1 MARCRAR
8 VAALGF
14 IFICALPAGAVILAD
29 SVSVSGDSIS
39 RAFDA
44 NTSSCTY
51 SDQVSRNWATGDDHG
66 SSFCSAGGDGTFS
79 HAERLECNK
88 GGDVTI
94 FNDAMSGATMLGDF
108 ATQATNIKQHLSSA
122 PSPRYVLLFMGHND
136 ACTGTVDKTGNSCGG
151 DRDPNNYCR
160 TTNAAFERE
169 FRRGMNQLIQIS
181 SARILVL
188 ATVRVSE
195 LCSFSSKSGCG
206 LGSGL
211 QCDAVWALGGICSSL
226 TADCSNQR
234 RIDMYNTLVGYNE
247 ILERVTNEYAA
258 LSPGGCNP
266 PKASDVQIRFEN
278 GTFSYKASS
287 GDLSCCDCFHPSDQ
301 GQSKLAQFGWTG
313 LQCSATN
320 PCCAPSNDPLV
331 NATCSALD
339 TTTFYPGGFWPNN

>member
-122 PSPRYVLLFMGHND
+122 PSPRYVLVFMGHND

-188 ATVRVSE
+188 ATVP
-195 LCSFSSKSGCG
+195 
-206 LGSGL
+206 
-211 QCDAVWALGGICSSL
+211 
-226 TADCSNQR
+226 
-234 RIDMYNTLVGYNE
+234 
-247 ILERVTNEYAA
+247 AA
-258 LSPGGCNP
+258 P
-266 PKASDVQIRFEN
+266 P
-278 GTFSYKASS
+278 
-287 GDLSCCDCFHPSDQ
+287 
-301 GQSKLAQFGWTG
+301 
-313 LQCSATN
+313 
-320 PCCAPSNDPLV
+320 
-331 NATCSALD
+331 
-339 TTTFYPGGFWPNN
+339 

>member
-44 NTSSCTY
+44 NTASCTY

-94 FNDAMSGATMLGDF
+94 FNDAMSGG
-108 ATQATNIKQHLSSA
+108 
-122 PSPRYVLLFMGHND
+122 
-136 ACTGTVDKTGNSCGG
+136 
-151 DRDPNNYCR
+151 
-160 TTNAAFERE
+160 
-169 FRRGMNQLIQIS
+169 
-181 SARILVL
+181 
-188 ATVRVSE
+188 
-195 LCSFSSKSGCG
+195 G

-278 GTFSYKASS
+278 GTFYYK
-287 GDLSCCDCFHPSDQ
+287 
-301 GQSKLAQFGWTG
+301 
-313 LQCSATN
+313 
-320 PCCAPSNDPLV
+320 
-331 NATCSALD
+331 
-339 TTTFYPGGFWPNN
+339 

>member
-122 PSPRYVLLFMGHND
+122 PSPRYVLVFMGHND

-160 TTNAAFERE
+160 TSNVDPGLRSSNHACSEPSIWTSSPRQA
-169 FRRGMNQLIQIS
+169 RRGRGGWLRRRRC
-181 SARILVL
+181 ARGTQRPAAVIHP
-188 ATVRVSE
+188 RSVSTE
-195 LCSFSSKSGCG
+195 
-206 LGSGL
+206 
-211 QCDAVWALGGICSSL
+211 
-226 TADCSNQR
+226 
-234 RIDMYNTLVGYNE
+234 
-247 ILERVTNEYAA
+247 
-258 LSPGGCNP
+258 
-266 PKASDVQIRFEN
+266 KAR
-278 GTFSYKASS
+278 
-287 GDLSCCDCFHPSDQ
+287 
-301 GQSKLAQFGWTG
+301 
-313 LQCSATN
+313 
-320 PCCAPSNDPLV
+320 PCCSV
-331 NATCSALD
+331 S
-339 TTTFYPGGFWPNN
+339 F